1 MQKFYQACLSALMS
15 GALLAAS
22 CPVFAGTAPKVSDPC
37 FKRSFDKAASA
48 GHWSARECAG
58 EGTQYFQV
66 VFRDG
71 TQQYSASF
79 SADDSESIANI
90 SYQLVAPD
98 VLAVDLAGERGG
110 RVYLLHRVSAGKE
123 LFVLKTQYE
132 ASDEGNLAVT
142 KVNNTIHLDTGSSTI
157 SVTVN
162 PDGSLTK
169 VHQARPKA
177 GRGKG

>member
-1 MQKFYQACLSALMS
+1 MS